1 MAESSQEKSRGE
13 TVVEVKD
20 DAAPRA
26 PGRSAYFRVWGYSTL
41 HDHALR
47 AFGLLAAIGC
57 GAALPL
63 MTLVLGTLVDNFNDW
78 GAGKLSP
85 SEFRGRVSQN
95 ALYFTYLFVTIFVLS
110 SVNATCLRYTAT
122 RCVKALRQD
131 FIRSILRQDL
141 AYFDTCL
148 PGTVATI
155 LANNADL
162 VEIGLGEKLGIAVEG
177 AAQLV
182 AAFAVAF
189 SRHWKLT
196 LVVSATL
203 PIAIAVVIVTVIL
216 DTKISTKILGIYS
229 KAGGIAEEALS
240 TTHIVT
246 AFNAA
251 TKLQNK
257 YDAYLEEA
265 KVLGVKRGPIR
276 GIQYGVQFAIM
287 FCAYALAWFYG
298 IRLLAKGEMPSGGYL
313 ITVLTSVLIGSQSLT
328 LIGPFIGEATKTSA
342 AAQELFEVIDRKSKM
357 NSLSCLGKR
366 LPTITGHISLRNVS
380 FAYPSRPTVKVLDD
394 LSLDFEAGKTIAIVG
409 SSGSGK
415 STIMALVSRWF
426 DPLEGSVLL
435 DGQPINELNIQW
447 LRSQMGS
454 VQQEPVLFSD
464 TIFANVSHGF
474 FGTEI
479 ERLSECEK
487 REIVQSACK
496 ESFAHE
502 FIQHLPEQYDT
513 NVGGGDGL
521 LSGGQKQ
528 RIAIA
533 RSIVRNP
540 PILLL
545 DEATSALDP
554 RAERIVQAAL
564 DNVSQTRTTIIV
576 AHKLPTVKRA
586 DRIIVLSKGR
596 LVEQGT
602 HEELLSRKGAYYD
615 LVCAQTEDV
624 PSRDDSQFMESQFME
639 SQFMESQSLRATD
652 EKGMAEELATPSIP
666 STVDS
671 TSQKRISLIRCL
683 AILLRGCIKLWPLF
697 VCGLIVSIGAGSV
710 FPVQAVVFSRAILIF
725 QLPLP
730 ELSGKMLSEGNFWG
744 VIYIVLAISVLI
756 CYAGLG
762 FFFTVAAS
770 HIATFYRSK
779 YFAAMLNQDMSF
791 FEIDGQSAGVMTG
804 RLASDPQRIED
815 LVSLCLGYI
824 LLVLVNVLGSS
835 ILALA
840 VGWKIALVAIFGC
853 LPPLFFTGYV
863 RIRLEM
869 TSQERTS
876 KIYLESARFAA
887 EAIGAIRTV
896 ASLTMEEK
904 VIQMYEERLQQTSPK
919 FVRITLASAVLL
931 GLCESLYLATL
942 ALIFWY
948 GVKLLS
954 EGEYRVETFFMV
966 FVAVIFG
973 GQAAGFLFGYTFNT
987 TKAHSAANNII
998 HLLRSEPPINNSIG
1012 EHRQTLPSNELK
1024 TTDIYI
1030 EFKDVHFSY
1039 PSRPS
1044 IPVLRGLTIA
1054 VRRGEHVG
1062 IVGASGCGKT
1072 TIISLLER
1080 FYDIDNG
1087 TGEIMINGAP
1097 LKEIDVHAHRAR
1109 LGLVTQNTTLYQ
1121 GPIRHNV
1128 LLGMGDD
1135 VSDQKEI
1142 ETRLIDACKAANIH
1156 SFIES
1161 LPDGYSTE
1169 SGSRG
1174 LSLSGGQRQRI
1185 AIARALIRDPDILL
1199 FDEATS
1205 ALDSENERAVQE
1217 AIEAVSSS
1225 AVAGKEGMKRTTI
1238 SVAHRLSTVRRCDR
1252 ILVLG
1257 EGRVM
1262 EEGGHAQL
1270 MAKRGVYYEMV
1281 LAQGLDR

>member
-1 MAESSQEKSRGE
+1 MAESSQEKSRGK
-13 TVVEVKD
+13 TIVEVKGD
-20 DAAPRA
+20 DPPPP
-26 PGRSAYFRVWGYSTL
+26 PGKTAYFRVWGYSAL

-95 ALYFTYLFVTIFVLS
+95 ALYFTYLFVAIFILS

-131 FIRSILRQDL
+131 FIRSILRQDV
-141 AYFDTCL
+141 AYFETCL

-162 VEIGLGEKLGIAVEG
+162 IEIGLGEKLGIAVEG

-251 TKLQNK
+251 TKLQKK
-257 YDAYLEEA
+257 YDAYLEKA
-265 KVLGVKRGPIR
+265 KALGVKRGPVR

-298 IRLLAKGEMPSGGYL
+298 IRLLARGEMPSGGYL

-342 AAQELFEVIDRKSKM
+342 AAQELFEVIDRKSEM
-357 NSLSCLGKR
+357 DSLADDGERPLVV
-366 LPTITGHISLRNVS
+366 TGHISLRNVS
-380 FAYPSRPTVKVLDD
+380 FAYPSRPTVNVLDNV
-394 LSLDFEAGKTIAIVG
+394 SMDFEAGKTTAIVG

-415 STIMALVSRWF
+415 STIMALISRWF
-426 DPLEGSVLL
+426 DPLAGSILL
-435 DGQPINELNIQW
+435 DGHPVNELNIQW

-474 FGTEI
+474 FGTDI
-479 ERLSECEK
+479 DDLPEREK
-487 REIVQSACK
+487 REVVQWACK
-496 ESFAHE
+496 ESFAHN
-502 FIQHLPEQYDT
+502 FVQHLPEQYDT
-513 NVGGGDGL
+513 HVGGGDGL

-540 PILLL
+540 SILLL

-554 RAERIVQAAL
+554 KAERLVQTAL
-564 DNVSQTRTTIIV
+564 NNVSKSRTTIIV
-576 AHKLPTVKRA
+576 AHKLSTVKRA
-586 DRIIVLSKGR
+586 DKIIVLSKGR

-602 HEELLSRKGAYYD
+602 HDELLSRKGAYHD
-615 LVCAQTEDV
+615 LVSAQTEDV
-624 PSRDDSQFMESQFME
+624 PSREDSKSIESP
-639 SQFMESQSLRATD
+639 RVTD
-652 EKGMAEELATPSIP
+652 EKGMAEELTTPSIS
-666 STVDS
+666 STVNS
-671 TSQKRISLIRCL
+671 TSQRRISLVRCL
-683 AILLRGCIKLWPLF
+683 AILFRGHIKLWPLF
-697 VCGLIVSIGAGSV
+697 VGGLIVSIGAGSV

-725 QLPLP
+725 QLTLP
-730 ELSGKMLSEGNFWG
+730 EFASKLLSEGNFWG
-744 VIYIVLAISVLI
+744 VIYIVLAVSVLI

-770 HIATFYRSK
+770 HLATFYRSR
-779 YFAAMLNQDMSF
+779 YFAAMLTQDMSF
-791 FEIDGQSAGVMTG
+791 FETDNQSAGVMTG

-869 TSQERTS
+869 TSQERIS
-876 KIYLESARFAA
+876 KLYLESARFAA

-896 ASLTMEEK
+896 ASLSMEEK
-904 VIQMYEERLQQTSPK
+904 VIQMYEDRLQQTSPK

-954 EGEYRVETFFMV
+954 EGEYTVETFFMV

-973 GQAAGFLFGYTFNT
+973 GQAAGFLFGYTVNT

-998 HLLRSEPPINNSIG
+998 HLLRSEPPINSSIG
-1012 EHRQTLPSNELK
+1012 ERRRTLRSNEVK
-1024 TTDIYI
+1024 STNIAI

-1039 PSRPS
+1039 PSRLS
-1044 IPVLRGLTIA
+1044 TPVLRGLRFA
-1054 VRRGEHVG
+1054 VRRGDHVG

-1080 FYDIDNG
+1080 FYDIGNG
-1087 TGEIMINGAP
+1087 PGEILINGAP

-1121 GPIRHNV
+1121 GPIRDNV
-1128 LLGMGDD
+1128 LLGIGDD
-1135 VSDQKEI
+1135 VSDQEEL
-1142 ETRLIDACKAANIH
+1142 ETRLVSACKAAYIH

-1169 SGSRG
+1169 CGSRG
-1174 LSLSGGQRQRI
+1174 LSLSGGQRQRL
-1185 AIARALIRDPDILL
+1185 AIARALIRDPEILL

-1225 AVAGKEGMKRTTI
+1225 AVAGKEGVKRTTI

-1257 EGRVM
+1257 EGMVV
-1262 EEGGHAQL
+1262 EEGGHAEL
-1270 MAKRGVYYEMV
+1270 MATRGVYYEMV